1 MKQYHP
7 SELIPSA
14 PLVHF
19 RILFGLM
26 MALSVLR
33 FYYHGWIESLYI
45 EPVYFF
51 SYFDWLVPPGS
62 TGIYLLFGTV
72 FLSALGIMLGLFYR
86 QSACLFFL
94 SFTYIELIDKTNY
107 LNHYYFVSLIGFI
120 LIFLPAHRDFSLDAI
135 RLPKIKRL
143 EIPRWT
149 TDLIKFQL
157 ALVYVFAGIAKLN
170 PDWLFRAMP
179 LKLWLPAQAHI
190 PIIGPLLSY
199 EITPFLF
206 SWGGALYDLFLVF
219 FLLYRPTRWL
229 AYLAVVVFHIL
240 TAMLFPIG
248 IFPYVMI
255 ISTLIFFSPEAH
267 ENILNKIKNWVGS
280 IKRVFLPPAPIILKD
295 GQRSDTHQETSS
307 KNRVED
313 KSKNHIYTT
322 MWSWKNLKPFLI
334 CFIIIQLVI
343 PFRYLAYPGHL
354 FWTEQGYRFSWRVM
368 LMEKAGYT
376 TFTVADEL
384 GKKTEWINNRDYL
397 TAQQEKMMSTQPDM
411 ILQFAHH
418 IADVYQEK
426 GYQNPV
432 VHCQS
437 RVTLN
442 GTLSQ
447 PLVNPKVN
455 LAEIARDWKHK
466 SWLLPFDPD
475 FGKKHLPK
483 N

>member
-1 MKQYHP
+1 MNRYYPTQ
-7 SELIPSA
+7 LIPTA

-26 MALSVLR
+26 MALSMVR
-33 FYYHGWIESLYI
+33 FYHHGWIESLYI

-51 SYFDWLVPPGS
+51 SYFESLAHPGT
-62 TGIYLLFGTV
+62 TGIYLLFLTA

-86 QSACLFFL
+86 WSAGLFFL

-107 LNHYYFVSLIGFI
+107 LNHYYFVSLVAFV
-120 LIFLPAHRDFSLDAI
+120 LIFLPAHRDFSLDTL
-135 RLPKIKRL
+135 RRPQLKRTT
-143 EIPRWT
+143 IPRWT

-157 ALVYVFAGIAKLN
+157 ALVYIFAGIAKLN

-179 LKLWLPAQAHI
+179 LKLWLPAQSHV
-190 PIIGPLLSY
+190 PIIGPFLSY
-199 EITPFLF
+199 DITPFIF
-206 SWGGALYDLFLVF
+206 SWSGAIYDLFIVF

-229 AYLAVVVFHIL
+229 AYLAVVGFHIA
-240 TAMLFPIG
+240 TAMLFQIG

-255 ISTLIFFSPEAH
+255 VSTLIFFSPAIH
-267 ENILNKIKNWVGS
+267 EKVLNKIKKWTGFISANYPMTKNWGS
-280 IKRVFLPPAPIILKD
+280 WQK
-295 GQRSDTHQETSS
+295 
-307 KNRVED
+307 
-313 KSKNHIYTT
+313 
-322 MWSWKNLKPFLI
+322 MKPFWMV
-334 CFIIIQLVI
+334 FIIVQLI
-343 PFRYLAYPGHL
+343 LPLRFLAYPGHL

-376 TFTVADEL
+376 TFTISDEM
-384 GKKTEWINNRDYL
+384 GKKTEWVNNRDYL

-418 IADVYQEK
+418 LAETYKNK

-432 VHCQS
+432 VRCQS

-447 PLVNPKVN
+447 PLVDPTVN
-455 LAEIARDWKHK
+455 LAAVNRDWKHK

-475 FGKKHLPK
+475 FGRKSIPK
-483 N
+483 NK